1 MSYCSPGFFGKGVIF
16 AVFDVWVKNDDREKS
31 LCTVYCTF
39 ELKRIS
45 FSRRRRFVES
55 FSHENSSMKERLTP
69 IFSHLNWPKIG
80 NKIETVKA
88 KIFFIWNVFLL
99 GIFFIWILFC
109 TLLHRVLENQLKIQR
124 SSKHENAR
132 SVHHHK
138 ITTYWWKVKILSCLP
153 SMEKR
158 HLGRRNYL

>member
-1 MSYCSPGFFGKGVIF
+1 MSYCSLNLFPAFLGKGVIF

-132 SVHHHK
+132 SVHR
-138 ITTYWWKVKILSCLP
+138 TTRLQHIDGKWKFSVAFHQWKNDI
-153 SMEKR
+153 
-158 HLGRRNYL
+158 